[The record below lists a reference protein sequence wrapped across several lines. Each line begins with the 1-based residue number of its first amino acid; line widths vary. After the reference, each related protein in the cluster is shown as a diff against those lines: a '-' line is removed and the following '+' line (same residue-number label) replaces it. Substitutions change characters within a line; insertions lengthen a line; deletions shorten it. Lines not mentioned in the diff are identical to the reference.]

1 MSELEASKNVLN
13 EIDAKGYVTVK
24 KTTKQKIRTR
34 KRRQRTRSY
43 LIGGGI
49 GIALL
54 VLIISL
60 VRPAVTRAAG
70 ETIPLMPSSKHI
82 TPGTDPGPYNSDPP
96 TSGQHYPEGLDA
108 GFYEQNDIEEYEPY
122 PEGHLIHNLEH
133 GYVIFWYNCDVISE
147 EECTLLKAEIKVVM
161 DDANNFKVI
170 AFPWKSIEEPV
181 VMTSWTR
188 LERMESFDTDR
199 AVDFIS
205 RNRNRAPEPQAP

>member
-1 MSELEASKNVLN
+1 M
-13 EIDAKGYVTVK
+13 K
-24 KTTKQKIRTR
+24 KTTKQKIRSR
-34 KRRQRTRSY
+34 KKRQRIRSY

-70 ETIPLMPSSKHI
+70 ETIAAMPSSQHI
-82 TPGTDPGPYNSDPP
+82 TQGTDPGPFNSDPP
-96 TSGQHYPEGLDA
+96 TSGQHYPDGMDA
-108 GFYEQNDIEEYEPY
+108 GFYEQADIEEYGPY
-122 PEGHLIHNLEH
+122 PEGYLIHSLEH
-133 GYVIFWYNCDVISE
+133 GYVIFWYNCEVISE
-147 EECTLLKAEIKVVM
+147 VECTGLKAEIKVVM

-188 LERMESFDTDR
+188 LERMETFNADQ
-199 AVDFIS
+199 AEDFIS
-205 RNRNRAPEPQAP
+205 RNRNRAPEPQAS

>member
-1 MSELEASKNVLN
+1 M
-13 EIDAKGYVTVK
+13 K

-60 VRPAVTRAAG
+60 VRTMVTPAAG
-70 ETIPLMPSSKHI
+70 ETIAAMPSSQHI
-82 TPGTDPGPYNSDPP
+82 TPGTDPGPFNSDPP
-96 TSGQHYPEGLDA
+96 TSGRHYPEGMDA
-108 GFYEQNDIEEYEPY
+108 GFYEQADIEEYGPY
-122 PEGHLIHNLEH
+122 PEGYLVHSLEH

-147 EECTLLKAEIKVVM
+147 AECTVLNADIKAVM
-161 DDANNFKVI
+161 GDANNLKVI
-170 AFPWKSIEEPV
+170 AFPWKSIDVPV

-188 LERMESFDTDR
+188 LQRMEAFNADQ
-199 AVDFIS
+199 AEDFIS